1 MTRRQERR
9 VAWRQGRRDDA
20 SAAMRTA
27 AGREDRGGSES
38 AAAARRALAQVRE
51 GTRTETVQ
59 SRTPAQSIGGSLM
72 QRVTITIDDEL
83 MTELDRIITARGY
96 QNRSEAI
103 RDLARAGIREAGE
116 TLDAK
121 RDCVAALVYIYD
133 HAARELPKRLTE
145 TFHDHH
151 ELSLSS
157 LHVHLDHDSCMEVT
171 VLKGKTGAVQH
182 FAEHV
187 IAERGVRHGR
197 VVMMPTQ
204 ALPRRGGAGPRRPK
218 PSHRKP
224 SHAKPSHG
232 KHAHGAS
239 HT

>member
-1 MTRRQERR
+1 
-9 VAWRQGRRDDA
+9 
-20 SAAMRTA
+20 
-27 AGREDRGGSES
+27 
-38 AAAARRALAQVRE
+38 
-51 GTRTETVQ
+51 
-59 SRTPAQSIGGSLM
+59 M

-83 MTELDRIITARGY
+83 MTELDRIIAARGY

-204 ALPRRGGAGPRRPK
+204 ALPRSGGAAPRRPK
-218 PSHRKP
+218 PSHAKPTHTKP
-224 SHAKPSHG
+224 SHAKPSPGKHSHG

>member
-1 MTRRQERR
+1 
-9 VAWRQGRRDDA
+9 
-20 SAAMRTA
+20 
-27 AGREDRGGSES
+27 
-38 AAAARRALAQVRE
+38 
-51 GTRTETVQ
+51 
-59 SRTPAQSIGGSLM
+59 M

-116 TLDAK
+116 TLDAT
-121 RDCVAALVYIYD
+121 RDCVAAVVYIYD

-204 ALPRRGGAGPRRPK
+204 ALPRRPK
-218 PSHRKP
+218 PSHRSLPKASIP
-224 SHAKPSHG
+224 TGSMPAAHPTPERGMPLRAASPICDFVPMILPAADAANGDQPCAEPPCAK
-232 KHAHGAS
+232 
-239 HT
+239 

>member
-1 MTRRQERR
+1 
-9 VAWRQGRRDDA
+9 
-20 SAAMRTA
+20 
-27 AGREDRGGSES
+27 
-38 AAAARRALAQVRE
+38 
-51 GTRTETVQ
+51 
-59 SRTPAQSIGGSLM
+59 M

-103 RDLARAGIREAGE
+103 RDLARAGIREAAE

-121 RDCVAALVYIYD
+121 RDCVAVVYIYD

-145 TFHDHH
+145 TFPDHH

-171 VLKGKTGAVQH
+171 VLKGKMGAVQH

-197 VVMMPTQ
+197 IVLMPTQ
-204 ALPRRGGAGPRRPK
+204 ALPTGTRPRRPK
-218 PSHRKP
+218 HSHDAP
-224 SHAKPSHG
+224 
-232 KHAHGAS
+232 
-239 HT
+239 